1 MNGTR
6 IRRLWPFRTTSP
18 ARLLVV
24 TLLLATSTVSPAWAQ
39 SAGPGIDDLLNLK
52 RVGSPVVSPDGRSV
66 AYTVRE
72 TNWDDNEFETEI
84 WLGTTTET
92 RQLTSAPKSSLQPV
106 WSPDGRW
113 LAFVS
118 DRNGRRQL
126 YRLNVGGGEAERLTS
141 GDEGVNSFAW
151 APDGSRIVYT
161 MTDAVAD
168 SVKEREKKFGD
179 LRIEDEDRR
188 MAHLH
193 LLTLPT
199 AAGGSISS
207 KPLTSGAFVV
217 GSFEWSP
224 DSRSIVF
231 DHRVSSDPADG
242 DSADISIVDVASSTR
257 RALVAQAGPDSNPRW
272 SPDGTRIAFVSSMA
286 KPFFYYQ
293 NSVIAVTPVNGGS
306 VEALSD
312 RFDEDPVLIR
322 WTPNG
327 IFFSA
332 SQRTWAYLFQLDPAA
347 KQITRHAVAE

>member
-84 WLGTTTET
+84 WLGTATET

-126 YRLNVGGGEAERLTS
+126 YRLNVGGGEASTALP
-141 GDEGVNSFAW
+141 G
-151 APDGSRIVYT
+151 
-161 MTDAVAD
+161 
-168 SVKEREKKFGD
+168 
-179 LRIEDEDRR
+179 
-188 MAHLH
+188 
-193 LLTLPT
+193 LLT
-199 AAGGSISS
+199 G
-207 KPLTSGAFVV
+207 
-217 GSFEWSP
+217 
-224 DSRSIVF
+224 R
-231 DHRVSSDPADG
+231 
-242 DSADISIVDVASSTR
+242 ASST
-257 RALVAQAGPDSNPRW
+257 P
-272 SPDGTRIAFVSSMA
+272 
-286 KPFFYYQ
+286 
-293 NSVIAVTPVNGGS
+293 
-306 VEALSD
+306 
-312 RFDEDPVLIR
+312 
-322 WTPNG
+322 
-327 IFFSA
+327 
-332 SQRTWAYLFQLDPAA
+332 
-347 KQITRHAVAE
+347 